1 MSTDTPE
8 LPTIKD
14 LLEAQ
19 VAEAVSTLDWLVA
32 ADNFRAICHAA
43 AGVECK
49 SCGGSGTRC
58 YGSTSTWRGGISG
71 QALTW
76 GTCDKCWGSGRSD
89 APGVDLRA
97 LTQRLQAAETA
108 RAVTASGLWLARRMG
123 VTLGPLREHL
133 PEVVAKIRGM
143 RMSGFW
149 AAQAARRLADALD
162 TIHQE
167 TVIPT
172 DSEG

>member
-8 LPTIKD
+8 LAVIRD
-14 LLEAQ
+14 LLETQAT
-19 VAEAVSTLDWLVA
+19 EAVSTQDWLVA

-58 YGSTSTWRGGISG
+58 YGSTSTWRGGIAG
-71 QALTW
+71 QAMTW
-76 GTCDKCWGSGRSD
+76 GTCDTCWGSGRSD

-97 LTQRLQAAETA
+97 LTQRLQAAETS
-108 RAVTASGLWLARRMG
+108 RAVTASGLWLARKMG
-123 VTLGPLREHL
+123 VTLDLLREQL
-133 PEVVAKIRGM
+133 PEVVAKLRGL

-149 AAQAARRLADALD
+149 AAQAVGRLADAID
-162 TIHQE
+162 AIHRE
-167 TVIPT
+167 AAAPP
-172 DSEG
+172 DDGA